1 MIEDFY
7 RMAMAALKRH
17 LEQADVP
24 IDEEDGDVLVNGHRL
39 SLSINFEGFAQQGN
53 QWIAPL
59 DIQIHLDGDSGDR
72 FRVGT
77 LGVGADQHHAMQS
90 AVHEWHLLAA
100 APLLAALGAEIAT
113 RRAGLVRKLAGW
125 DLFAG
130 RMGVRGSVPGDMQTG
145 GAFLGRLLT
154 GLRTVASNWENPQR
168 LTLKSMLIMASN
180 QEEGFQ
186 VEGAVDGFVD
196 QKLTEALAS
205 LEWPRAK
212 DPYFFKQLFVLRM
225 GEL

>member
-7 RMAMAALKRH
+7 HLAMAALKRH
-17 LEQADVP
+17 LDEAEVP

-39 SLSINFEGFAQQGN
+39 SLSINFEGFAQQGA

-59 DIQIHLDGDSGDR
+59 DVQIHLDGDSGDR

-77 LGVGADQHHAMQS
+77 LGVGEDQHHAMQS

-113 RRAGLVRKLAGW
+113 RRGGLVRKLAGW

-130 RMGVRGSVPGDMQTG
+130 RMGVRGAMPAEMQTG
-145 GAFLGRLLT
+145 GTFLKQLLT
-154 GLRTVASNWENPQR
+154 ALRTVISNWEDPHR
-168 LTLKSMLIMASN
+168 MTLKSLLVMASN
-180 QEEGFQ
+180 QEEGLQ
-186 VEGAVDGFVD
+186 VQGAIDGFVD
-196 QKLTEALAS
+196 ERLTEVLQQ
-205 LEWPRAK
+205 LTWPRTK
-212 DPYFFKQLFVLRM
+212 VPYFFKQLFVLRM